1 MILWP
6 KVIKGLK
13 VLKNHLFPFGTYI
26 YSKSICK
33 IHASPYL
40 SPIEVKINKLMKS
53 PCNGFEYLNNAF
65 SEYYLSII

>member
-13 VLKNHLFPFGTYI
+13 VLKNHLFTFSTYT

-40 SPIEVKINKLMKS
+40 SLIKVKINKFMKS
-53 PCNGFEYLNNAF
+53 PCNGFEYLNNAS
-65 SEYYLSII
+65 SEYYITSI

>member
-1 MILWP
+1 MIFWP

-13 VLKNHLFPFGTYI
+13 VLKNHLFAFGTYI

-40 SPIEVKINKLMKS
+40 SPIKVKINKLMKIS
-53 PCNGFEYLNNAF
+53 CNGFEYLNNA
-65 SEYYLSII
+65 SSQYYIPII